1 MGSRCNSN
9 CIFVVNYN
17 INNKNNDN
25 NTNKII
31 KVMKDGTAAILGI
44 IIQKWEQYLQQLETK
59 YDGIPA
65 YQMVEYAVQTQIQ

>member
-31 KVMKDGTAAILGI
+31 KVMKDETVAILGI
-44 IIQKWEQYLQQLETK
+44 II
-59 YDGIPA
+59 
-65 YQMVEYAVQTQIQ
+65 

>member
-25 NTNKII
+25 NTTKMI
-31 KVMKDGTAAILGI
+31 KVIKDETVAILGI
-44 IIQKWEQYLQQLETK
+44 II
-59 YDGIPA
+59 
-65 YQMVEYAVQTQIQ
+65 